1 MKTIRQMYVEHK
13 HHILGAFAL
22 AAAIFLALCGA
33 QNLGIG
39 GINLDLRLLA
49 VGLFTNKS
57 RSSSRSRT
65 LRPPLPNRSS
75 NPVDP

>member
-1 MKTIRQMYVEHK
+1 MKTIRQIYVEHK

-49 VGLFTNKS
+49 VGLFTAEVG
-57 RSSSRSRT
+57 RSVTSPTVGRH
-65 LRPPLPNRSS
+65 
-75 NPVDP
+75 